1 MKFKIAYCG
10 PVSLHLLNDLV
21 EDGASLPEGY
31 TYPLGAYLIRQYL
44 DRGHEVAVITCANQ
58 VPSPQSWYGENISI
72 HLSPRRRA
80 RLFLVDFYKRE
91 RAFLLKHILETNP
104 DIVHAQWTYEF
115 AHAACDSGFPYLVT
129 TRDAPW
135 AIFRF
140 TRSWYRLY
148 RALYSHLVVPKI
160 ENLSAVSEYVAET
173 FRTTFRINDI
183 HIIPNGLSEKF
194 FNNKSKVLIGDD
206 SLNFITVSGW
216 DPWKNVKDLLRA
228 FNQVNQKI
236 PNANLLLI
244 GRGLDEAG
252 PAREWANRRGLSKGV
267 RFLGPM
273 SHALAL
279 DTLRNQGN
287 IFVNTTL
294 EESFCMTVLE
304 AMAQGL
310 PVVAYPDSG
319 AVPWLLDYGKA
330 GILAQKQNWFSFS
343 EAMLSATGNFESLN
357 RVARRGY
364 DRAKQSFT
372 LERVVDQYLKA
383 LEGIL
388 KKGGQEA

>member
-1 MKFKIAYCG
+1 M
-10 PVSLHLLNDLV
+10 